1 MKFRPL
7 VSILLIS
14 SIILLATGCGGG
26 GGSENAVSEIFTVN
40 YDSNGADSG
49 IYTPEGQISKGEEV
63 VISDNTGNLVKYGY
77 LFDGWNT
84 KADGS
89 GKSYAPGAKYKGE
102 NLLLYAKWAPVYEV
116 LLMSGGS
123 PSPGLE
129 QVPVLPGGFFLQI
142 TGLTSK
148 GKQLSSL
155 NIPGTIDG
163 NPVSIIGDNAFKD
176 CTNLTSVTIPASVAW
191 IMANVFQGC
200 SNLEGIIMES
210 FTPPEADPAFL
221 GGCPA
226 TIYVPDGVVA
236 AYKAAEGWNAD
247 PSRIMSSEPHTVTF
261 DSQGATTPA
270 NPTTKTVTPPAVT
283 VGTLPAA
290 PKKTGY
296 NFGGWYTG
304 TGGSGT
310 EFTASTVVIGNMTVY
325 AKWDSYSYTVAFDDQ
340 GATTPVSP
348 DSKTVNSP
356 ATTIDALPT
365 APAKN
370 GQIFAGWYT
379 QTGGGGTQFTASTP
393 VTGNITVYA
402 YWVDYS
408 YTVSFDDQGATT
420 HVTPSTKTVNSP
432 NTTVGSLPT
441 PPEKTNFAFGGW
453 YTQTGGAGDEFTAG
467 TTVTGDITVYAKWN
481 PVYTVTF
488 NDQGATTHVTPSTKT
503 VTYPA
508 TTIDALPTAPQKS
521 FCTFGGWYT
530 QTGGGGT
537 EFTAGTVVTGDIT
550 VYAKWNPVYTVTF
563 NDQGATTPVSPATKT
578 VVSPATTVGSLPTA
592 PEKTCFT
599 FGGWYTQPGG
609 AGDAFTA
616 GTTVTGNIT
625 VYAKWTLNNM
635 VNIPGKTFK
644 MLSTE
649 VTQALYTAIM
659 GENPSLYVG
668 DTLPVLDVGWF
679 EALAF
684 CNALS
689 TFTGLEP
696 VYTINGND
704 VTQDTSK
711 SGFRLPT
718 VEEWRYAASG
728 GEAYTY
734 AGSDTIDDVA
744 WYKENTNSLQ
754 VVGQKNPNGYGLYD
768 MCGNV
773 WEWCWDVYYS
783 GGPTWRYLCGGS
795 FGSPA
800 SWCAITYEN
809 GYHYNG
815 NFYGFRIVC
824 KQ

>member
-1 MKFRPL
+1 MRLRPAI
-7 VSILLIS
+7 SILLITS
-14 SIILLATGCGGG
+14 LILFATSCGGG
-26 GGSENAVSEIFTVN
+26 GGGGAGEGFTVN
-40 YDSNGADSG
+40 YDVNGAESG
-49 IYTPEGQISKGEEV
+49 AGPEGQFSSGEEV
-63 VISDNTGNLVKYGY
+63 VIRENTGNLAKAGY

-84 KADGS
+84 KADGT
-89 GKSYAPGAKYKGE
+89 GKNYAPGAKYKGDD
-102 NLLLYAKWAPVYEV
+102 LVLYPKWAAIYEV

-123 PSPGLE
+123 PSPSLYG
-129 QVPVLPGGFFLQI
+129 VPALPSGYFLQI
-142 TGLTSK
+142 TGLTAR
-148 GKQLSSL
+148 GRQLSSL
-155 NIPGTIDG
+155 DIPSAIDG
-163 NPVSIIGDNAFKD
+163 KPMNIIGDNAFQGCTNLTD
-176 CTNLTSVTIPASVAW
+176 VTVPASVLWIMAGAFDGCTNLTSIVMRSEIPREV
-191 IMANVFQGC
+191 
-200 SNLEGIIMES
+200 
-210 FTPPEADPAFL
+210 DPAFL
-221 GGCPA
+221 GSCPA
-226 TIYVPDGVVA
+226 TVYVPIAAVA
-236 AYKAAEGWNAD
+236 AYQAAEGWNANPGIIAGYTD
-247 PSRIMSSEPHTVTF
+247 EPHTVTF

-270 NPTTKTVTPPAVT
+270 SPASMTVNPPSVI
-283 VGTLPAA
+283 VGTLPT
-290 PKKTGY
+290 PPQKTGY
-296 NFGGWYTG
+296 NFGGWFTG
-304 TGGSGT
+304 TGGTGT
-310 EFTASTVVIGNMTVY
+310 EFTATTPFTINLTVY
-325 AKWDSYSYTVAFDDQ
+325 AYWEEYSYTVAFDDQ

-348 DSKTVNSP
+348 DSKAVNSP

-408 YTVSFDDQGATT
+408 YTVTFDDQDATT

-432 NTTVGSLPT
+432 ATTVGSLPT

-453 YTQTGGAGDEFTAG
+453 YTQAGGGGTEFTAE
-467 TTVTGDITVYAKWN
+467 TAVTGDITVYAKWN
-481 PVYTVTF
+481 
-488 NDQGATTHVTPSTKT
+488 
-503 VTYPA
+503 
-508 TTIDALPTAPQKS
+508 L
-521 FCTFGGWYT
+521 
-530 QTGGGGT
+530 
-537 EFTAGTVVTGDIT
+537 
-550 VYAKWNPVYTVTF
+550 VYTVTF

-744 WYKENTNSLQ
+744 WYKENTYSLQ

-768 MCGNV
+768 MSGNV

-809 GYHYNG
+809 GYHYDG